1 MTDLL
6 DKAVEAV
13 RGMPPETQETI
24 AQAMLDLMNLGAPS
38 EIPADDLQDVLAGL
52 DEIGR
57 GELATNEE
65 IKAAFRRFER

>member
-1 MTDLL
+1 
-6 DKAVEAV
+6 
-13 RGMPPETQETI
+13 MPPETQETI